1 MIQQVYEK
9 GALYS
14 PKVLD
19 ITDDDLSAAVSAGI
33 QQIAAAS
40 LALHLP
46 TIVATPHLLI
56 EGYKNVLAVAIETE
70 NPFKQAQKVFDY
82 LKDPSA
88 FVVAAAPTSG
98 GDAAAPAA
106 AAAAAEPEEEEDDD
120 MGFSLFD

>member
-1 MIQQVYEK
+1 MYEK
-9 GALYS
+9 GSLYS

-19 ITDDDLSAAVSAGI
+19 ITDDDLSSAVSAGI
-33 QQIAAAS
+33 QQIAAAA

-46 TIVATPHLLI
+46 TIVAVPHLLI

-88 FVVAAAPTSG
+88 FVVAAAPAAG
-98 GDAAAPAA
+98 GGGAAPAA
-106 AAAAAEPEEEEDDD
+106 AAAAPEPEEEEDED